1 MHESDTEKLRFYLYS
16 TIGVACI
23 LCSGRL
29 LSCGEDWRE
38 GGGGGELELPVRIR
52 FATFKYIFAIE
63 YLLGIIHHSIIVSHI
78 KTYLK

>member
-1 MHESDTEKLRFYLYS
+1 MER
-16 TIGVACI
+16 IG
-23 LCSGRL
+23 GRVV
-29 LSCGEDWRE
+29 
-38 GGGGGELELPVRIR
+38 GGGELELPVRIR